1 MTTIFKNDN
10 LELIKTDNT
19 NKFFIQFKTYTEN
32 NAALIRSLV
41 RTRIIQGATVTRD
54 YLTVKF
60 QAHSV
65 TTLETMINK
74 NTLSIP
80 DASHHLQMYATQLNY
95 LLQYESKTILGYNPN
110 QIILINDKTPAF
122 LGSQLI
128 ADLEPE
134 GENLATIC
142 CLFNTKD
149 FFSAPELFKIKRL
162 PAKVHYKSSYY
173 SLASLIIYLLIYNQD
188 NKEDLNLNQV
198 DNNPIKYLD
207 KHPIKNTKL
216 YWLLSR
222 CLEED
227 PNKRSIVFI

>member
-10 LELIKTDNT
+10 LELIKTDNA
-19 NKFFIQFKTYTEN
+19 NKYLIQFRVNTDQN
-32 NAALIRSLV
+32 VALIRSLV

-54 YLTVKF
+54 YLTLKF

-65 TTLETMINK
+65 ETFFSNNKIQKIKIPEAANILQTLAN
-74 NTLSIP
+74 
-80 DASHHLQMYATQLNY
+80 QLNY
-95 LLQYESKTILGYNPN
+95 LLKYESKTIIGYQAN
-110 QIILINDKTPAF
+110 QIILINGETPAF

-128 ADLEPE
+128 ADLDSE
-134 GENLATIC
+134 GNESNLATIC
-142 CLFNTKD
+142 CLFNTTE
-149 FFSAPELFKIKRL
+149 FFAAPELLKINRL

-188 NKEDLNLNQV
+188 NPHTF
-198 DNNPIKYLD
+198 DNNPLSYLD

-227 PNKRSIVFI
+227 PNKRSIIFI

>member
-10 LELIKTDNT
+10 LELINTDNA
-19 NKFFIQFKTYTEN
+19 NKYIIQFRVNTDQ

-54 YLTVKF
+54 YLTLKF

-65 TTLETMINK
+65 ETFFSNNK
-74 NTLSIP
+74 IQKIKIPEAANILQTLSN
-80 DASHHLQMYATQLNY
+80 QLNY
-95 LLQYESKTILGYNPN
+95 LLQYESKTIIGYQAN
-110 QIILINDKTPAF
+110 QIILINGETPAF

-128 ADLEPE
+128 AELDPE

-142 CLFNTKD
+142 CLFNTKE
-149 FFSAPELFKIKRL
+149 FFAAPELLKINRL

-188 NKEDLNLNQV
+188 NPHTF
-198 DNNPIKYLD
+198 DNNPLSYLD

-227 PNKRSIVFI
+227 PNKRSIIFI

>member
-10 LELIKTDNT
+10 LELINTDNA
-19 NKFFIQFKTYTEN
+19 NKYIIQFRVNTDQ

-65 TTLETMINK
+65 ETFFSNNK
-74 NTLSIP
+74 IQKIKIPEAANILQTLSN
-80 DASHHLQMYATQLNY
+80 QLNY
-95 LLQYESKTILGYNPN
+95 LLQYESKTIIGYQAN
-110 QIILINDKTPAF
+110 QIILINGETPAF

-128 ADLEPE
+128 AELDPE

-142 CLFNTKD
+142 CLFNTKE
-149 FFSAPELFKIKRL
+149 FFAAPELLKINRL

-188 NKEDLNLNQV
+188 NPHTF
-198 DNNPIKYLD
+198 DNNPLSYLD

-227 PNKRSIVFI
+227 PNKRSIIFI

>member
-1 MTTIFKNDN
+1 MSTIFKNDN
-10 LELIKTDNT
+10 LELIKLENT
-19 NKFFIQFKTYTEN
+19 NKYIIQFRVNTHE

-54 YLTVKF
+54 YLTLKF

-65 TTLETMINK
+65 ETFFSNNKIQKIKIPEVANILQTLAN
-74 NTLSIP
+74 
-80 DASHHLQMYATQLNY
+80 QLNY
-95 LLQYESKTILGYNPN
+95 LLKYESKTIIGYAPN
-110 QIILINDKTPAF
+110 QIILINGETPAF

-128 ADLEPE
+128 AELDPE

-142 CLFNTKD
+142 CLFNTKE
-149 FFSAPELFKIKRL
+149 FFAAPELLKINRL

-188 NKEDLNLNQV
+188 NPHTF
-198 DNNPIKYLD
+198 DNNPLSYLD

-227 PNKRSIVFI
+227 PNKRSIIFI

>member
-10 LELIKTDNT
+10 LELINTDNA
-19 NKFFIQFKTYTEN
+19 NKYIIQFRVNTDQ

-65 TTLETMINK
+65 ETFFSNNK
-74 NTLSIP
+74 IQKIKIPEAANILQTLSN
-80 DASHHLQMYATQLNY
+80 QLNY
-95 LLQYESKTILGYNPN
+95 LLQYESKTIIGYQAN
-110 QIILINDKTPAF
+110 QIILINGETPAF

-128 ADLEPE
+128 AELDPE

-142 CLFNTKD
+142 CLFNTKE
-149 FFSAPELFKIKRL
+149 FFAAPELLKINRL

-188 NKEDLNLNQV
+188 NPHTF
-198 DNNPIKYLD
+198 DNNPLSYLD

-227 PNKRSIVFI
+227 TNKRSIIFI

>member
-10 LELIKTDNT
+10 LELIKTDNA
-19 NKFFIQFKTYTEN
+19 NKYIIQFRVNTDQ

-54 YLTVKF
+54 YLTLKF

-65 TTLETMINK
+65 ETFFSNNK
-74 NTLSIP
+74 IQKIKIPEAANILQTLSN
-80 DASHHLQMYATQLNY
+80 QLNY
-95 LLQYESKTILGYNPN
+95 LLKYESKTIIGYQAN
-110 QIILINDKTPAF
+110 QIILINGETPAF

-128 ADLEPE
+128 ADLDSE
-134 GENLATIC
+134 GNESNLATIC
-142 CLFNTKD
+142 CLFNTKE
-149 FFSAPELFKIKRL
+149 FFAAPELLKINRL
-162 PAKVHYKSSYY
+162 PAKVNYKSSYY
-173 SLASLIIYLLIYNQD
+173 SLASLIIHLLIYSPD
-188 NKEDLNLNQV
+188 NPHTF
-198 DNNPIKYLD
+198 DNNPLSYLD

-227 PNKRSIVFI
+227 PNKRSIIFI

>member
-10 LELIKTDNT
+10 LELIKTDNA
-19 NKFFIQFKTYTEN
+19 NKYIIQFRVNTDQ

-54 YLTVKF
+54 YLTLKF

-65 TTLETMINK
+65 ETFFSNNK
-74 NTLSIP
+74 IQKIKIPEAAKILQTLSN
-80 DASHHLQMYATQLNY
+80 QLNY
-95 LLQYESKTILGYNPN
+95 LLQYESKTIIGYQTN
-110 QIILINDKTPAF
+110 QIILINGETPAF

-128 ADLEPE
+128 AELDPE

-142 CLFNTKD
+142 CLFNTKE
-149 FFSAPELFKIKRL
+149 FFAAPELLKINRL
-162 PAKVHYKSSYY
+162 PAKVHYKSCYY
-173 SLASLIIYLLIYNQD
+173 SLASLIIYLLIYNPD
-188 NKEDLNLNQV
+188 NPHTFDT
-198 DNNPIKYLD
+198 NPLSYLD
-207 KHPIKNTKL
+207 KHPVKNTKL

-227 PNKRSIVFI
+227 PNKRSIIFI

>member
-10 LELIKTDNT
+10 LELINTDNA
-19 NKFFIQFKTYTEN
+19 NKYIIQFRVNTDQ

-65 TTLETMINK
+65 ETFFSNNK
-74 NTLSIP
+74 IQKIKIPEAANILQTLSN
-80 DASHHLQMYATQLNY
+80 QLNY
-95 LLQYESKTILGYNPN
+95 LLQYESKTIIGYAPN
-110 QIILINDKTPAF
+110 QIILINGETPAF

-128 ADLEPE
+128 AELDPE

-142 CLFNTKD
+142 CLFNTKE
-149 FFSAPELFKIKRL
+149 FFAAPELLKINRL

-173 SLASLIIYLLIYNQD
+173 SLASLIIYLLIYSPD
-188 NKEDLNLNQV
+188 NEHTF
-198 DNNPIKYLD
+198 DNNPLSYLD

-227 PNKRSIVFI
+227 PNKRSIIFI

>member
-1 MTTIFKNDN
+1 MTTIFKNEN
-10 LELIKTDNT
+10 LELIKTDNA
-19 NKFFIQFKTYTEN
+19 NKYIIQFRVNTDQ

-54 YLTVKF
+54 YLTLKF

-65 TTLETMINK
+65 ETFFSNNK
-74 NTLSIP
+74 IQKIKIPEAAKILQTLSN
-80 DASHHLQMYATQLNY
+80 QLNY
-95 LLQYESKTILGYNPN
+95 LLQYESKTIIGYQTN
-110 QIILINDKTPAF
+110 QIILINGETPAF

-128 ADLEPE
+128 AELDPE
-134 GENLATIC
+134 GKNLATIC
-142 CLFNTKD
+142 CLFNTKE
-149 FFSAPELFKIKRL
+149 FFAAPELLKINRL

-173 SLASLIIYLLIYNQD
+173 SLASLIIYLLIYSPD
-188 NKEDLNLNQV
+188 NEHTF
-198 DNNPIKYLD
+198 DNNPLSYLD

-227 PNKRSIVFI
+227 PNKRSIIFI

>member
-10 LELIKTDNT
+10 LELINTDNA
-19 NKFFIQFKTYTEN
+19 NKYIIQFRVNTDQ
-32 NAALIRSLV
+32 NAAIIRSLV

-54 YLTVKF
+54 YLTLKF

-65 TTLETMINK
+65 ETFFSNNK
-74 NTLSIP
+74 IQKIKIPEAAKILQTLSN
-80 DASHHLQMYATQLNY
+80 QLNY
-95 LLQYESKTILGYNPN
+95 LLQYESKTIIGYQAN
-110 QIILINDKTPAF
+110 QIILINGETPAF

-128 ADLEPE
+128 AELDPE

-142 CLFNTKD
+142 CLFNTKE
-149 FFSAPELFKIKRL
+149 FFAAPELLKINRL

-188 NKEDLNLNQV
+188 NPHTF
-198 DNNPIKYLD
+198 DNNPLSYLD

-227 PNKRSIVFI
+227 PNKRSIIFI

>member
-10 LELIKTDNT
+10 LELINTDNA
-19 NKFFIQFKTYTEN
+19 NKYIIQFRVNTDQ

-54 YLTVKF
+54 YLTLKF

-65 TTLETMINK
+65 ETFFSNNK
-74 NTLSIP
+74 IQKIKIPEAANILHTLSN
-80 DASHHLQMYATQLNY
+80 QLNY
-95 LLQYESKTILGYNPN
+95 LLKYESKTIIGYQAN
-110 QIILINDKTPAF
+110 QIILINGETPAF

-128 ADLEPE
+128 AELDPE

-142 CLFNTKD
+142 CLFNTKE
-149 FFSAPELFKIKRL
+149 FFAAPELLKINRL

-188 NKEDLNLNQV
+188 NPHTF
-198 DNNPIKYLD
+198 DNNPLSYLD

-227 PNKRSIVFI
+227 PNKRSIIFI